1 MAEGRGRGT
10 PAPPILPRP
19 SPAEA
24 FLPGSRLPR
33 RVGGSEVHKARAQGR
48 NRHLGEGHRG
58 RRPRAARPRP
68 VTFVGRRRPRQL
80 PAPRPRLPPPL
91 PRFPAGRGSWARSV
105 RAAGGG
111 RAARASPREG
121 GGAAEGGG
129 SRRRGGGAGRVGL
142 HWLSLPRSD
151 IHARP
156 AASSGAEALIP
167 GEADSAPAEELGVPA
182 LSPLAPE
189 HQCQVCASCETPFPP
204 SPGGGRGRRVDPF

>member
-48 NRHLGEGHRG
+48 NRASPSGHVR
-58 RRPRAARPRP
+58 RAAQTSPA
-68 VTFVGRRRPRQL
+68 RRAPFRGAFRL

-156 AASSGAEALIP
+156 AASSRAEALIP

-189 HQCQVCASCETPFPP
+189 HQCQVCASWETPFPP